1 MTTGARTNYPQDQLD
16 HLPKR
21 QWAVQGLWSSTFF
34 LFLWFAKHYHHP
46 QFHLQCCNHRPISF
60 KVKNISMSIVASLEK
75 QLQSCQHKM
84 SDNEDKTGSQEGHSA
99 LQTAL
104 KDLFNLGKS
113 FLSISALWTCFLQT
127 AKSKWFKWFQTFLL
141 QQCCEYL
148 GLD

>member
-1 MTTGARTNYPQDQLD
+1 MTTGARTNNPQHQLD

-21 QWAVQGLWSSTFF
+21 QWAVEGLWSFF
-34 LFLWFAKHYHHP
+34 LFLRFAKHYHHP

-60 KVKNISMSIVASLEK
+60 KVKNISMSTVASLEK

-104 KDLFNLGKS
+104 REAITNLKKKR
-113 FLSISALWTCFLQT
+113 FFV
-127 AKSKWFKWFQTFLL
+127 K
-141 QQCCEYL
+141 
-148 GLD
+148 